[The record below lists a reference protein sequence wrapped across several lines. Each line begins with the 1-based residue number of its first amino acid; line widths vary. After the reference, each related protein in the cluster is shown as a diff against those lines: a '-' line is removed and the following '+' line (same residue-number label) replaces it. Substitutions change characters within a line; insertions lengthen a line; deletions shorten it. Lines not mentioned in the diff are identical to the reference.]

1 LCVEFSALKIAH
13 LARFL
18 EHFCFKTPASA
29 KVSFCTI
36 KSAFRRLLLLAV
48 AIPVQTSVINTFQ
61 LTRELTMES
70 TSSSRKVVFAV
81 VILLAIAIGAIAL
94 SSWFAG
100 VVEPGTLIM
109 FDDDYSDS
117 VLGWVIA
124 IPILVVTAIVV
135 VFVLAGTG
143 VMVVGALAVAV
154 VATVLA
160 ILFSLLL
167 AFLPM
172 AIVLA
177 VPILAVVGLVKLL
190 SKPA

>member
-1 LCVEFSALKIAH
+1 MA
-13 LARFL
+13 
-18 EHFCFKTPASA
+18 
-29 KVSFCTI
+29 
-36 KSAFRRLLLLAV
+36 
-48 AIPVQTSVINTFQ
+48 
-61 LTRELTMES
+61 S

-81 VILLAIAIGAIAL
+81 VILLAITIGAIAL

-100 VVEPGTLIM
+100 TTEPGTLIM

-124 IPILVVTAIVV
+124 IPILIVTAVVV

-143 VMVVGALAVAV
+143 VMVVGALAVA
-154 VATVLA
+154 ATATILAVLFA
-160 ILFSLLL
+160 LLL

-177 VPILAVVGLVKLL
+177 VPILAVGGFVKLV

>member
-1 LCVEFSALKIAH
+1 MCCRCDFIKTLVLAGISEHLLLKLPAN
-13 LARFL
+13 AR
-18 EHFCFKTPASA
+18 
-29 KVSFCTI
+29 VSFCTI

-61 LTRELTMES
+61 PTREPKMES
-70 TSSSRKVVFAV
+70 KSSSRKVVFAV
-81 VILLAIAIGAIAL
+81 IILLAITIVAIAL
-94 SSWFAG
+94 SSWFA
-100 VVEPGTLIM
+100 VVMEPGTLIM

-117 VLGWVIA
+117 VLGWAIA
-124 IPILVVTAIVV
+124 IPVLIVTAIVV

-143 VMVVGALAVAV
+143 VMVVGALAVAA
-154 VATVLA
+154 VATILAVLFA
-160 ILFSLLL
+160 LLL

-177 VPILAVVGLVKLL
+177 VPILAVVGFVKLV